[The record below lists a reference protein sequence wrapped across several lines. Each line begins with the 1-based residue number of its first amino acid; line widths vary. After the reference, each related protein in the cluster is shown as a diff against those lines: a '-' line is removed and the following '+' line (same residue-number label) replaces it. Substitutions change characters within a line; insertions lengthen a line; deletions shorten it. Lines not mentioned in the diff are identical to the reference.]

1 MSLSRFTSPVVRLAL
16 SQGLAY
22 AGRGAAL
29 TALIWVLYQ
38 ERGAW
43 WVSASM
49 LAVFGV
55 STLVSPW
62 AGHAGDR
69 HDRRVVVLVSALA
82 AAAGF
87 AVAAPL
93 AAAGLVIP
101 LVLVT
106 IVAASTQ
113 GALAAAVQGAIPALV
128 GEDELARANSLA
140 GACKSAG
147 FMLGPGVG
155 GALLAVTGAPG
166 VFIAAAGLLLGSAL
180 LVARLPGSFRALQ
193 PEDGP
198 GSSLDGYR
206 RLMADPWL
214 RLLTIAWT
222 LVMAG
227 IGPVIVA
234 EVVLADQFDVGSAG
248 YGLIAVF
255 WDGGGVI
262 GALLGRKISRTAERP
277 AVVGGLIAI
286 GLGFTIVGLT
296 PIFWPVLLGMLVAGL
311 FDAFGVV
318 AAQNIIQRR
327 TPDHL
332 RSRVSAA
339 LDAVVLGSMSLSFAL
354 GAPMIDLLGAQGV
367 YLAAAVLCLVG
378 ALMLVPTLAGV
389 PPLPMAGRGSA
400 LVARGRRAMSGP
412 RPHVRPRLRM
422 PRRRR
427 ARNRGRS

>member
-93 AAAGLVIP
+93 AAAGLVVP

-106 IVAASTQ
+106 VVAASTQ
-113 GALAAAVQGAIPALV
+113 GALAAAVQGAVPALV

-155 GALLAVTGAPG
+155 GALLALTGAPG
-166 VFIAAAGLLLGSAL
+166 VFVAGAALLLGSAL
-180 LVARLPGSFRALQ
+180 LVARLPGSFRAVQ

-198 GSSLDGYR
+198 GGSLDGYR

-227 IGPVIVA
+227 VA
-234 EVVLADQFDVGSAG
+234 LALRFVPYSDDRGNFDPAWAALMAAI
-248 YGLIAVF
+248 LIFA
-255 WDGGGVI
+255 
-262 GALLGRKISRTAERP
+262 
-277 AVVGGLIAI
+277 
-286 GLGFTIVGLT
+286 
-296 PIFWPVLLGMLVAGL
+296 
-311 FDAFGVV
+311 V
-318 AAQNIIQRR
+318 AASFYVIYVLEILKLRR
-327 TPDHL
+327 F
-332 RSRVSAA
+332 RFRQVAA
-339 LDAVVLGSMSLSFAL
+339 SGAPPVLDAVDREVEHELETGEFRAPNPETGEF
-354 GAPMIDLLGAQGV
+354 GAVDPPS
-367 YLAAAVLCLVG
+367 
-378 ALMLVPTLAGV
+378 PTK
-389 PPLPMAGRGSA
+389 PS
-400 LVARGRRAMSGP
+400 
-412 RPHVRPRLRM
+412 
-422 PRRRR
+422 
-427 ARNRGRS
+427 

>member
-1 MSLSRFTSPVVRLAL
+1 
-16 SQGLAY
+16 
-22 AGRGAAL
+22 
-29 TALIWVLYQ
+29 
-38 ERGAW
+38 
-43 WVSASM
+43 
-49 LAVFGV
+49 
-55 STLVSPW
+55 
-62 AGHAGDR
+62 
-69 HDRRVVVLVSALA
+69 
-82 AAAGF
+82 
-87 AVAAPL
+87 
-93 AAAGLVIP
+93 
-101 LVLVT
+101 
-106 IVAASTQ
+106 
-113 GALAAAVQGAIPALV
+113 
-128 GEDELARANSLA
+128 
-140 GACKSAG
+140 
-147 FMLGPGVG
+147 MLGPGVG
-155 GALLAVTGAPG
+155 GALLALTGAPG
-166 VFIAAAGLLLGSAL
+166 VFVAGAALLLGSAL
-180 LVARLPGSFRALQ
+180 LVARLPGSFRAVQ

-198 GSSLDGYR
+198 GGSLDGYR

-234 EVVLADQFDVGSAG
+234 EVVLADHFDVGSAG

-255 WDGGGVI
+255 WDGGGVV
-262 GALLGRKISRTAERP
+262 GALLGRRISRTAERP

-296 PIFWPVLLGMLVAGL
+296 PIFWPVLLGMMVAGL

-427 ARNRGRS
+427 DRNRGRS